1 MKLNS
6 VVRMAMVGLSPLV
19 LGGCG
24 GGSDDVTG
32 PGTSTRYPAVSGNWR
47 GEWPAGARRPSTVTL
62 RLTQNGSEIRGTL
75 TVGQDVNEISG
86 SVTEFGVVEFSGRD
100 TDRTNG
106 CASFYTDPRLTLAE
120 QNTELTGNVRRSS
133 NSDCGGRFH
142 NEPGEMEL
150 NKVL

>member
-1 MKLNS
+1 MPKQYTRRTILGALPALAS
-6 VVRMAMVGLSPLV
+6 APL
-19 LGGCG
+19 LQA
-24 GGSDDVTG
+24 S
-32 PGTSTRYPAVSGNWR
+32 A
-47 GEWPAGARRPSTVTL
+47 A
-62 RLTQNGSEIRGTL
+62 
-75 TVGQDVNEISG
+75 GQDVNEISG

-100 TDRTNG
+100 TDRSNG

-133 NSDCGGRFH
+133 NSDCVGRFH